1 MSSPSDQIM
10 EFMFPVTVT
19 SAATRLEV
27 LAPALVA
34 GTPAQGHLALRSVC
48 QRP

>member
-34 GTPAQGHLALRSVC
+34 GHPHRGTRL
-48 QRP
+48 